1 MTMDVSRKLT
11 KALGGLALAT
21 ATAAIAT
28 AATAQEG
35 EEIELNMAGFY
46 PSTLTQLGEGA
57 KLFADRLN
65 VIGQGSIQVNFFEPG
80 ALVPSLEIFDAVA
93 TGSID
98 MGHASSG
105 LWASKNPALVLWN
118 AFPFGPSAG
127 EYLAWLRYGGGE
139 ELRNELYH
147 PLGVHG
153 VTCGII
159 APEASGWFREE
170 ITDLAQLEG
179 LKMRFFGL
187 GGKVM
192 EKLGVEVQL
201 LAGGDIYPALERG
214 TIDATE
220 FSMPAIDQG
229 AGLYQIAK
237 HYYFPGWHQQAT
249 PHDLIVNKGVWDG
262 LNEQQKALIETT
274 CDAVTAIE
282 FAQGEAIQ
290 FEALQEMEAE
300 GVTIHKWTDEQL
312 ETFRA
317 NWEEVLQEEIA
328 ANEDFARVWEH
339 ISAFRED
346 YATWADLGYLD

>member
-1 MTMDVSRKLT
+1 MTGHKISRTLA
-11 KALGGLALAT
+11 ALAAT
-21 ATAAIAT
+21 ATIASAAN
-28 AATAQEG
+28 AQDA
-35 EEIELNMAGFY
+35 EEVELNLAAFY

-57 KLFADRLN
+57 KLFADRVNL
-65 VIGQGSIQVNFFEPG
+65 IGQGSVQVNFFEPG

-93 TGSID
+93 SGSVD

-105 LWASKNPALVLWN
+105 LWASKNSALVLWN
-118 AFPFGPSAG
+118 AFPFGPAAG

-153 VTCGII
+153 ITCGII

-170 ITDLAQLEG
+170 ITDLSQLEG
-179 LKMRFFGL
+179 IKMRFFGL

-249 PHDLIVNKGVWDG
+249 PHDLIVNLDVWNG
-262 LNEQQKALIETT
+262 LSEQQQGILETT

-290 FEALQEMEAE
+290 FDALQEMQEE
-300 GVTIHKWTDEQL
+300 GVELHQWTDAQL
-312 ETFRA
+312 ATFEEK
-317 NWEEVLQEEIA
+317 WQEVLEEEIA
-328 ANEDFARVWEH
+328 ANPDFERAWES
-339 ISAFRED
+339 ISEFREN
-346 YATWADLGYLD
+346 YEIWSEYGYLDR

>member
-1 MTMDVSRKLT
+1 MSGRHS
-11 KALGGLALAT
+11 LGAPAAAAGIALALAV
-21 ATAAIAT
+21 AGGGAA
-28 AATAQEG
+28 AQE
-35 EEIELNMAGFY
+35 EVELNLAGFY

-57 KLFADRLN
+57 KLFADTVNL
-65 VIGQGSIQVNFFEPG
+65 IGQGSIQLNFFEPG

-118 AFPFGPSAG
+118 AFPFGPAAG

-139 ELRNELYH
+139 EMRNEIYN

-153 VTCGII
+153 ITCGII

-179 LKMRFFGL
+179 MKMRFFGL

-249 PHDLIVNKGVWDG
+249 PHDLIVNLDVWNG
-262 LNEQQKALIETT
+262 LNEQQRGILQTT
-274 CDAVTAIE
+274 CDAITAIE

-290 FEALQEMEAE
+290 FEALQQMQEE
-300 GVTIHKWTDEQL
+300 GVTLHKWTDEQL
-312 ETFRA
+312 ATFREK
-317 NWEEVLQEEIA
+317 WEEVLAEEIEA
-328 ANEDFARVWEH
+328 SEDFARAWE
-339 ISAFRED
+339 SLSQFRED
-346 YATWADLGYLD
+346 YATWAEYGYLD

>member
-1 MTMDVSRKLT
+1 MKH
-11 KALGGLALAT
+11 
-21 ATAAIAT
+21 AIRRGV
-28 AATAQEG
+28 AATAVAGTMLGSPVAAQDAV
-35 EEIELNMAGFY
+35 ELNLGMFY
-46 PSTLTQLGEGA
+46 PSTLTQLGEGG
-57 KLFADRLN
+57 KLFVDTVN
-65 VIGQGSIQVNFFEPG
+65 VIGEGTIEINMFEPG
-80 ALVPSLEIFDAVA
+80 ALVPSLELFDAVA
-93 TGSID
+93 SGAVD

-105 LWASKNPALVLWN
+105 LWASKNSALNLFN
-118 AFPFGPSAG
+118 AFPFGPAAG

-139 ELRNELYH
+139 ELRNEIYH

-179 LKMRFFGL
+179 LRMRFFGL

-192 EKLGVEVQL
+192 ERLGVEVQL

-262 LNEQQKALIETT
+262 LTEQQQAIIETT

-300 GVTIHKWTDEQL
+300 GVTIHRWTEDQL
-312 ETFRA
+312 NTFRE
-317 NWEEVLQEEIA
+317 NWDQVLADEIA
-328 ANEDFARVWEH
+328 ANPDFDRIWGSLSE
-339 ISAFRED
+339 FREN
-346 YATWADLGYLD
+346 YAVWAQYGYLD

>member
-1 MTMDVSRKLT
+1 MSATRTLR
-11 KALGGLALAT
+11 GLAAV
-21 ATAAIAT
+21 AAAASIAAP
-28 AATAQEG
+28 AAAQEVA
-35 EEIELNMAGFY
+35 ELNLAGFY
-46 PSTLTQLGEGA
+46 PSTLMQLGEGA
-57 KLFADRLN
+57 KKFADTVN
-65 VIGQGSIQVNFFEPG
+65 TIGEGDIEITFFEPG
-80 ALVPSLEIFDAVA
+80 ALVPSLEIFDAVS

-105 LWASKNPALVLWN
+105 LWASKNPALVIYN

-139 ELRNELYH
+139 ELRNEIYN

-153 VTCGII
+153 ITCGII

-229 AGLYQIAK
+229 AGLFQIAK

-249 PHDLIVNKGVWDG
+249 PHDLIVNLDVWNG
-262 LNEQQKALIETT
+262 LNDQQKAIIQTT

-290 FEALQEMEAE
+290 FEALQRMQEE
-300 GVTIHKWTDEQL
+300 GVTFHTWTDDQL
-312 ETFRA
+312 ATFREK
-317 NWEEVLQEEIA
+317 WEEVLAEEIA
-328 ANEDFARVWEH
+328 ANEDFERIWNDLSE
-339 ISAFRED
+339 FREN
-346 YATWADLGYLD
+346 YATWAELGYLK

>member
-1 MTMDVSRKLT
+1 MTGTLKRR
-11 KALGGLALAT
+11 ALGALA
-21 ATAAIAT
+21 AGAVLAAP
-28 AATAQEG
+28 AAAQDVA
-35 EEIELNMAGFY
+35 ELNLAGFY

-57 KLFADRLN
+57 KLFADTINL
-65 VIGQGSIQVNFFEPG
+65 IGQGSIEVTFFEPG

-93 TGSID
+93 SGAVD

-105 LWASKNPALVLWN
+105 LWASKNSALVLYN
-118 AFPFGPSAG
+118 AFPFGPAAG

-139 ELRNELYH
+139 EMRNEIYE

-153 VTCGII
+153 ITCGII

-249 PHDLIVNKGVWDG
+249 PHDLIVNLDVWNG
-262 LNEQQKALIETT
+262 LNEQQQGLIRTT
-274 CDAVTAIE
+274 CDAITAIE

-290 FEALQEMEAE
+290 FEALQEMQAE
-300 GVTIHKWTDEQL
+300 GVTLHQWTDEQL
-312 ETFRA
+312 ATFRSK
-317 NWEEVLQEEIA
+317 WDEVLAEEIA
-328 ANEDFARVWEH
+328 ANKDFERIWDDLSE
-339 ISAFRED
+339 FREN
-346 YATWADLGYLD
+346 YATWADLGYLK

>member
-1 MTMDVSRKLT
+1 MSGTTKL
-11 KALGGLALAT
+11 KVVAAVAALAT
-21 ATAAIAT
+21 GAGMAS
-28 AATAQEG
+28 AQEV
-35 EEIELNMAGFY
+35 ELNLAGFY
-46 PSTLTQLGEGA
+46 PSTLTQLGENA
-57 KLFADRLN
+57 KAFVDTVN
-65 VIGQGSIQVNFFEPG
+65 TIGGDQIQINFFEPG

-93 TGSID
+93 TGSVD

-105 LWASKNPALVLWN
+105 LWASKNPALIIYN

-139 ELRNELYH
+139 EMRNEIYH
-147 PLGVHG
+147 ELGVHG
-153 VTCGII
+153 ITCGII

-237 HYYFPGWHQQAT
+237 HYYFPGWHQQST
-249 PHDLIVNKGVWDG
+249 PNDLIVNKAVWDS
-262 LNEQQKALIETT
+262 LSEQQQAILQTS
-274 CDAVTAIE
+274 CDAMTAIA

-290 FEALQEMEAE
+290 FEALQQMQEE
-300 GVTIHKWTDEQL
+300 GVTLHRWTDEQL
-312 ETFRA
+312 ATFESL
-317 NWEEVLQEEIA
+317 WDEVLAEEIEGS
-328 ANEDFARVWEH
+328 EDFARIWADLEE
-339 ISAFRED
+339 FREN
-346 YATWADLGYLD
+346 YAVWADLGYLK

>member
-1 MTMDVSRKLT
+1 MERLFRR
-11 KALGGLALAT
+11 ALGAVAACALMAGAT
-21 ATAAIAT
+21 TAN
-28 AATAQEG
+28 AQERT
-35 EEIELNMAGFY
+35 LNLGMFY
-46 PSTLTQLGEGA
+46 PSTLTQLGEGG
-57 KLFADRLN
+57 KLLTDRVNL
-65 VIGQGSIQVNFFEPG
+65 IGEGTLQIKMFEPG
-80 ALVPSLEIFDAVA
+80 ALVPSLELFDAVA
-93 TGSID
+93 TGAVD
-98 MGHASSG
+98 MAHASSG
-105 LWASKNPALVLWN
+105 LWASKNSALVLYN
-118 AFPFGPSAG
+118 AFPFGPAAG

-139 ELRNELYH
+139 ELRNEIYH

-153 VTCGII
+153 ITCGII

-249 PHDLIVNKGVWDG
+249 PHDLIINKALWDG
-262 LNEQQKALIETT
+262 LTEQQQGILETT

-290 FEALQEMEAE
+290 FEALQQMQEE
-300 GVTIHKWTDEQL
+300 GVTIHRWNDEQL
-312 ETFRA
+312 DTFRSLW
-317 NWEEVLQEEIA
+317 NEVLDEEIA
-328 ANEDFARVWEH
+328 ANPDFERIWAS
-339 ISAFRED
+339 ISDFREN
-346 YATWADLGYLD
+346 YEIWAEYGYLD

>member
-1 MTMDVSRKLT
+1 MSGTRKLR
-11 KALGGLALAT
+11 GLAAV
-21 ATAAIAT
+21 AAAALIAAP
-28 AATAQEG
+28 AAAQDAV
-35 EEIELNMAGFY
+35 ELNLAGFY

-57 KLFADRLN
+57 KLFADRVNLIGEG
-65 VIGQGSIQVNFFEPG
+65 VIEIEFFEPG
-80 ALVPSLEIFDAVA
+80 ALVPSLEIFDAVS

-105 LWASKNPALVLWN
+105 LWASKNPALNIFN
-118 AFPFGPSAG
+118 AFPFGPAAG
-127 EYLAWLRYGGGE
+127 EYLAWLKYGGGE
-139 ELRNELYH
+139 ELRNEIYN

-153 VTCGII
+153 ITCGII

-220 FSMPAIDQG
+220 FSQPAIDQG

-237 HYYFPGWHQQAT
+237 HYYFPGWHQQST
-249 PHDLIVNKGVWDG
+249 PHDLIVNKAVWDG
-262 LNEQQKALIETT
+262 LTDQQRGILQTT
-274 CDAVTAIE
+274 CDAITAIE

-290 FEALQEMEAE
+290 FEALQQMQEE
-300 GVTIHKWTDEQL
+300 GVTLHRWTDEQL
-312 ETFRA
+312 ATYRET
-317 NWEEVLQEEIA
+317 WQEVLDEEIA
-328 ANEDFARVWEH
+328 ASEDFERIWNDLQEFRDNYAVWAE
-339 ISAFRED
+339 
-346 YATWADLGYLD
+346 YGYLD